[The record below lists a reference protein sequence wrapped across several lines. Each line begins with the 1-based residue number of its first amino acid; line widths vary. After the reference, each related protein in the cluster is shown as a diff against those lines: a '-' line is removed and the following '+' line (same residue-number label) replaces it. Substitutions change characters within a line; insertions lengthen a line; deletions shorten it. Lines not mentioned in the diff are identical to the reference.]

1 MGIPAS
7 RKSAR
12 DVLRVSSMM
21 LSYVWPCSS
30 TGISTA
36 SFYVAGGW
44 WGRCTTAEL
53 DMAGQQRTA
62 ACSLVPD
69 SAQRAVAVSRDP
81 PLTNPAVP
89 TTSGIS
95 GGSMAGRLWL
105 RWLNLRV
112 SPRSISVDTHPYSQF
127 E

>member
-36 SFYVAGGW
+36 SFSLAGETVGKMYH
-44 WGRCTTAEL
+44 GRI
-53 DMAGQQRTA
+53 GHGGA
-62 ACSLVPD
+62 AANGGLFSCPWVGLSSERSL
-69 SAQRAVAVSRDP
+69 SRVIFLP
-81 PLTNPAVP
+81 GPFRNPAVP

-95 GGSMAGRLWL
+95 GGSMAGRSRDGSGSLL
-105 RWLNLRV
+105 C
-112 SPRSISVDTHPYSQF
+112 
-127 E
+127 